1 MAKHGIVTETQ
12 VNQVHGHEL
21 SCQEVV
27 PKPSRVFFLKI
38 IMNTIKTAQ
47 MF

>member
-27 PKPSRVFFLKI
+27 PKPSRVFYFFL
-38 IMNTIKTAQ
+38 NNYEHH
-47 MF
+47 